1 MQDGCGI
8 VRGWFRLREGGHT
21 FISIWPQKIIIRPCT
36 GVFFNKGFLHIH
48 VFFLHIKGILQIKI
62 LYTIHSLLANV
73 KFICPSVRNKE
84 NSEMS
89 YFAASTNKLCIS
101 RQCTNIVFILQRL
114 LCKKNS
120 LYVKTAK
127 QLTFH

>member
-48 VFFLHIKGILQIKI
+48 VFFLHIKGYYK
-62 LYTIHSLLANV
+62 
-73 KFICPSVRNKE
+73 
-84 NSEMS
+84 
-89 YFAASTNKLCIS
+89 
-101 RQCTNIVFILQRL
+101 
-114 LCKKNS
+114 
-120 LYVKTAK
+120 
-127 QLTFH
+127 